1 MDGLESMR
9 LIHRQRPT
17 IPIVISRRPLT
28 PELTSEPDF
37 LAMATKLG
45 AIINPPK
52 PFKSADP
59 LAATEA
65 RIAGATQ
72 LSQDPGARP

>member
-1 MDGLESMR
+1 
-9 LIHRQRPT
+9 
-17 IPIVISRRPLT
+17 
-28 PELTSEPDF
+28 
-37 LAMATKLG
+37 MATKLG